1 MQKGDLHKKIKE
13 VFSELPENWNKFK
26 RPELRDVTACVFD
39 SIQGQLLAGAAA
51 LDTRGLHQAL
61 VDLSDRDATSPPS
74 EARSEAFVQAVRA
87 AQLALAPDAVGA
99 SSFREGP
106 AYSDAHV
113 HSVILQAVILPC
125 LERIVHSIGIELLS
139 IFFLGVFA
147 IALRR
152 RCMAGAGSNMLRVHA
167 YVKLLAVTTWIIAI
181 WPFLSSWSGS
191 FILWFNIGFEI
202 PRPTLT
208 STLLQLVVT
217 GTAWVVR
224 SEVVLAVAHS
234 TVLVLL
240 SGIGYVPVLSREIL
254 LWRAAYLA
262 SLGACLWVMR
272 AGARHLLWCI
282 LGSQGAK
289 HAALASCG
297 VAGKPC

>member
-1 MQKGDLHKKIKE
+1 M
-13 VFSELPENWNKFK
+13 S
-26 RPELRDVTACVFD
+26 
-39 SIQGQLLAGAAA
+39 
-51 LDTRGLHQAL
+51 TRQ
-61 VDLSDRDATSPPS
+61 
-74 EARSEAFVQAVRA
+74 
-87 AQLALAPDAVGA
+87 
-99 SSFREGP
+99 GP

-113 HSVILQAVILPC
+113 HGVILHAVILPC

-139 IFFLGVFA
+139 IFFFGVFA
-147 IALRR
+147 TALRR
-152 RCMAGAGSNMLRVHA
+152 RCMTGAGSNMLRVHA

>member
-1 MQKGDLHKKIKE
+1 
-13 VFSELPENWNKFK
+13 
-26 RPELRDVTACVFD
+26 
-39 SIQGQLLAGAAA
+39 
-51 LDTRGLHQAL
+51 
-61 VDLSDRDATSPPS
+61 
-74 EARSEAFVQAVRA
+74 
-87 AQLALAPDAVGA
+87 
-99 SSFREGP
+99 
-106 AYSDAHV
+106 
-113 HSVILQAVILPC
+113 
-125 LERIVHSIGIELLS
+125 
-139 IFFLGVFA
+139 
-147 IALRR
+147 
-152 RCMAGAGSNMLRVHA
+152 MAGAGSNMLRVHA
-167 YVKLLAVTTWIIAI
+167 YVKLLAVTTWIMAI

-240 SGIGYVPVLSREIL
+240 SGIGAVPVLSREIL

-297 VAGKPC
+297 VARWEAVLKVACPH

>member
-1 MQKGDLHKKIKE
+1 MAAGRCEGHAQPAGVD
-13 VFSELPENWNKFK
+13 
-26 RPELRDVTACVFD
+26 
-39 SIQGQLLAGAAA
+39 QGGGPQAA
-51 LDTRGLHQAL
+51 
-61 VDLSDRDATSPPS
+61 
-74 EARSEAFVQAVRA
+74 
-87 AQLALAPDAVGA
+87 
-99 SSFREGP
+99 

-208 STLLQLVVT
+208 STLYYS
-217 GTAWVVR
+217 WWSR
-224 SEVVLAVAHS
+224 AHS
-234 TVLVLL
+234 MGCAVGGRWCLRWRIQLCW
-240 SGIGYVPVLSREIL
+240 SSSRESVL
-254 LWRAAYLA
+254 
-262 SLGACLWVMR
+262 CLCSVGR
-272 AGARHLLWCI
+272 SCSGGRHI
-282 LGSQGAK
+282 
-289 HAALASCG
+289 
-297 VAGKPC
+297 

>member
-1 MQKGDLHKKIKE
+1 
-13 VFSELPENWNKFK
+13 
-26 RPELRDVTACVFD
+26 
-39 SIQGQLLAGAAA
+39 
-51 LDTRGLHQAL
+51 
-61 VDLSDRDATSPPS
+61 
-74 EARSEAFVQAVRA
+74 
-87 AQLALAPDAVGA
+87 
-99 SSFREGP
+99 
-106 AYSDAHV
+106 
-113 HSVILQAVILPC
+113 
-125 LERIVHSIGIELLS
+125 
-139 IFFLGVFA
+139 
-147 IALRR
+147 
-152 RCMAGAGSNMLRVHA
+152 MAGAGSNMLRVHA
-167 YVKLLAVTTWIIAI
+167 YVKLLAVTTWIMAI

-224 SEVVLAVAHS
+224 SEAVLAVAHS

-240 SGIGYVPVLSREIL
+240 SGIGAVPVLSREIL

-262 SLGACLWVMR
+262 SLGLGACLWVMR

>member
-1 MQKGDLHKKIKE
+1 M
-13 VFSELPENWNKFK
+13 
-26 RPELRDVTACVFD
+26 
-39 SIQGQLLAGAAA
+39 
-51 LDTRGLHQAL
+51 
-61 VDLSDRDATSPPS
+61 
-74 EARSEAFVQAVRA
+74 
-87 AQLALAPDAVGA
+87 
-99 SSFREGP
+99 
-106 AYSDAHV
+106 
-113 HSVILQAVILPC
+113 
-125 LERIVHSIGIELLS
+125 
-139 IFFLGVFA
+139 
-147 IALRR
+147 
-152 RCMAGAGSNMLRVHA
+152 
-167 YVKLLAVTTWIIAI
+167 
-181 WPFLSSWSGS
+181 
-191 FILWFNIGFEI
+191 LWFNIGFEI

-240 SGIGYVPVLSREIL
+240 SGIGAVPVLSREIL

>member
-1 MQKGDLHKKIKE
+1 MADTAEQTRVALPWQQGEARGTLNLPASTKVEDLKLCLNASDCAAVMFDAVIIEVRKGSSVL
-13 VFSELPENWNKFK
+13 K
-26 RPELRDVTACVFD
+26 RK
-39 SIQGQLLAGAAA
+39 
-51 LDTRGLHQAL
+51 LDT
-61 VDLSDRDATSPPS
+61 
-74 EARSEAFVQAVRA
+74 
-87 AQLALAPDAVGA
+87 
-99 SSFREGP
+99 
-106 AYSDAHV
+106 
-113 HSVILQAVILPC
+113 
-125 LERIVHSIGIELLS
+125 
-139 IFFLGVFA
+139 
-147 IALRR
+147 
-152 RCMAGAGSNMLRVHA
+152 

-240 SGIGYVPVLSREIL
+240 SGIGAVPVLSREIL

>member
-1 MQKGDLHKKIKE
+1 ME
-13 VFSELPENWNKFK
+13 YEEY
-26 RPELRDVTACVFD
+26 
-39 SIQGQLLAGAAA
+39 LAKANSGAFQAA
-51 LDTRGLHQAL
+51 SPG
-61 VDLSDRDATSPPS
+61 PPS
-74 EARSEAFVQAVRA
+74 GKTIAGKRGENITTLLPSSAFQRAMAEQTMVALLWQQGDARGT
-87 AQLALAPDAVGA
+87 LNLPA
-99 SSFREGP
+99 STKVE
-106 AYSDAHV
+106 D
-113 HSVILQAVILPC
+113 L
-125 LERIVHSIGIELLS
+125 
-139 IFFLGVFA
+139 
-147 IALRR
+147 
-152 RCMAGAGSNMLRVHA
+152 
-167 YVKLLAVTTWIIAI
+167 K
-181 WPFLSSWSGS
+181 PFLSSWSGS